1 MAKKRKRRQTRR
13 RPVFQTEKYSIRAL
27 HEDREYGLYWYAW
40 LWKLLRPVL
49 IFICSVLMVIGMVSI
64 GYDRIYGAF
73 FAPVQADNAEV
84 VDFQI
89 DSGETVTEVG
99 ERLKEAHLLREP
111 RVFKYL
117 IQFRG
122 LTNDISY
129 GVFKLSPGMSVDQIV
144 SELTSGSQTNERV
157 ITIVPGWT
165 CEDIADYLVSIGA
178 LEDTRQFLSLCNNVD
193 LFVGSSYALRDAQ
206 NNGALTGRKYALEG
220 YLAPDTYR
228 VFTSATAESIIR
240 TLLNQHNKVIDDV
253 YYADHTQY
261 YTDAEG
267 VYHEVEAYDHGLT
280 IDQVVTLA
288 SMIEKEAAN
297 RDDYA
302 KVSAV
307 FHNRLRLGMK
317 LESDPTVTYLSGEH
331 KLALSDAD
339 TAAQNAYN
347 TYYVPALPAGP
358 ICNPSVAAME
368 AAQSPD
374 MSYIDEGY
382 LYFCAMEPTSGQL
395 AFSKTKEEHEAN
407 VARYRPLWEE
417 YDRRQALDAAAN
429 DALEAQDGK

>member
-1 MAKKRKRRQTRR
+1 MAKRRRRRAQRR

-40 LWKLLRPVL
+40 LWKLVRPVL

-73 FAPVQADNAEV
+73 FAPVQSGDAEV

-89 DSGETVTEVG
+89 DSGETVTEIG
-99 ERLKEAHLLREP
+99 ERLQEANLLRDK
-111 RVFKYL
+111 RVFKYMVQL
-117 IQFRG
+117 KG
-122 LTNDISY
+122 LTNNLSY
-129 GVFKLSPGMSVDQIV
+129 GVFKLSPGMNVDQIIG
-144 SELTSGSQTNERV
+144 ELTSGSQTNERV

-178 LEDTRQFLSLCNNVD
+178 LEDTREFLKLCNNVD

-206 NNGALTGRKYALEG
+206 NSGTLAGRKYALEG

-253 YYADHTQY
+253 YYSDHTQY

-267 VYHEVEAYDHGLT
+267 VYHEVEAYDHGLSM
-280 IDQVVTLA
+280 DQVVILA

-307 FHNRLRLGMK
+307 FHNRLKQGMK
-317 LESDPTVTYLSGEH
+317 LESDPTVTYLSGQH

-339 TAAQNAYN
+339 TAQQNGYN
-347 TYYVPALPAGP
+347 TYYVPALPVGP

-368 AAQSPD
+368 AAQAPD
-374 MSYIDEGY
+374 MAYIDAGY

-395 AFSKTKEEHEAN
+395 AFSVSKAEHEAN

-417 YDRRQALDAAAN
+417 YDRRQALDAAAQQ
-429 DALEAQDGK
+429 AKE